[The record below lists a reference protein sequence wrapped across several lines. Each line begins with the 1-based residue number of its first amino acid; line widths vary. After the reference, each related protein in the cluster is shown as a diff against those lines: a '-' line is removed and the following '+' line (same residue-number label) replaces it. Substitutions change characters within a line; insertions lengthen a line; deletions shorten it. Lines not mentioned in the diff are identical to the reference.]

1 MVEID
6 ALIVKKVPGS
16 ADKKVM
22 IDNIVNLAAA
32 LALVDGDRE
41 LLGELV
47 GVFLQE
53 YPRQLASVRDAVER
67 RDPQGLRRTAHLLK
81 GSLGAFGVNPAFHI
95 AAHLETRGMEEDMAG
110 AAADLTKLERASE
123 ALREGLL
130 QLG

>member
-6 ALIVKKVPGS
+6 AASMGKVPGL
-16 ADKKVM
+16 ADKRVM
-22 IDNIVNLAAA
+22 TDSVINLAAA

-53 YPRQLASVRDAVER
+53 YPAQLASVRDAVER

-81 GSLGAFGVNPAFHI
+81 GSLSAFGVNPAFNI
-95 AAHLETRGMEEDMAG
+95 AAHLEARGIDKDMVG
-110 AAADLTKLERASE
+110 AAADLPKLERASE
-123 ALREGLL
+123 ALRDCLL